1 MSSAKVQEILA
12 NSNWQYSQ
20 FDKLAVL
27 HIGENDSYGM
37 QGDNST
43 YNYTVPANHTLISYC
58 KSFAGGGLWAT
69 GGTGGFQEMNGFWG
83 DGTDESLYQH
93 AVSPYYYLYQ
103 FDGHFSDGY
112 YSWSYNN
119 CWAITNQI
127 MRGEWIGTLL
137 YEVDSNSYT
146 CLEAYAI
153 NASEDINEVYFTKN
167 SASNKSGYLP
177 QFHYDDV
184 AEANLNDNNGLNAH
198 LKNYVSTSVALNG
211 NQCFIKEVFQAGE
224 VISKGNSSSFGQIT
238 LDVLLL
244 DANGVPVDFWETYNN
259 QRNLV

>member
-20 FDKLAVL
+20 FDKLATL
-27 HIGENDSYGM
+27 TIGENNSYGM

-58 KSFAGGGLWAT
+58 KSFVGGGLWAT
-69 GGTGGFQEMNGFWG
+69 SGTGGFQDMNGFWG
-83 DGTDESLYQH
+83 SGTDGSMYQH

-112 YSWSYNN
+112 FSWSYNN

-127 MRGEWIGTLL
+127 MHGEWIGTLL
-137 YEVDSNSYT
+137 YEVDSNSYS

-177 QFHYDDV
+177 QFHYDNS
-184 AEANLNDNNGLNAH
+184 AEANLNDDNGLNAH
-198 LKNYVSTSVALNG
+198 LKNYVSTNVALDG

-224 VISKGNSSSFGQIT
+224 VISKGNGSSLGRIT

-244 DANGVPVDFWETYNN
+244 DANGVPVDFWETYND